1 MSTLPVV
8 HAPWQ
13 FLPGTQPSTDSTGL
27 SSNHF
32 AQSQNIRYV
41 RGKPEKLGGWQTIL
55 FEEGGALD
63 GKCRTLF
70 GGLISGKART
80 VIGSNTQLHSL
91 IGSAVDDIT
100 PDGLA
105 AGNADEIYG
114 QGYGMGKYGVGLY
127 GMAKVSTTARR
138 FPRIWHLD
146 RFGDNIIGTPGN
158 GGGLYEWDG
167 DSTSPATAVLNA
179 HFRKSG
185 F

>member
-1 MSTLPVV
+1 MCAVNPKNWAGGRQS
-8 HAPWQ
+8 
-13 FLPGTQPSTDSTGL
+13 FLK
-27 SSNHF
+27 
-32 AQSQNIRYV
+32 
-41 RGKPEKLGGWQTIL
+41 RGD
-55 FEEGGALD
+55 ALD

-146 RFGDNIIGTPGN
+146 FSRGC
-158 GGGLYEWDG
+158 LLDG
-167 DSTSPATAVLNA
+167 A
-179 HFRKSG
+179 R
-185 F
+185 